1 MLIKNFFIKHI
12 LLVSFILTVL
22 VVFVVSFFQVPNPN
36 VILLTVIVYLTFLGD
51 LSCGILSGSIV
62 IIYSIYFFSIPHHF
76 GNFSPE
82 NLKKVIVIL
91 IFVPIMVFIVG
102 TLKKKYVLK
111 TKELELVNE
120 ELKRISRIDPL
131 TGIANRRY
139 FDEVFLNEFDRATR
153 EQSKFSLLMID
164 VDFFKKYN
172 DNYGHISGDNCLKLI
187 TQAIS
192 KEVYRPGD
200 LVARYGGEEFVV
212 LLPNTDEKGAMFI
225 ANKIIDSVF
234 SYKIPHCS
242 SEICG
247 YVTVSIGATTMNNF
261 GEGNELDFIENAD
274 KALYLAKKNGRN
286 QVCFFKNNFI

>member
-1 MLIKNFFIKHI
+1 MLTKNFFVKHI
-12 LLVSFILTVL
+12 LLFSFTLTML
-22 VVFVVSFFQVPNPN
+22 VVFIVSFFQVYNPN
-36 VILLTVIVYLTFLGD
+36 VILLTVIVYLTFLGG
-51 LSCGILSGSIV
+51 LSCGILSGFIV
-62 IIYSIYFFSIPHHF
+62 IVYSIYFFSTPHHF
-76 GNFSPE
+76 GFFSPE
-82 NLKKVIVIL
+82 NLKKIIVIV

-102 TLKKKYVLK
+102 TLKKNYILK

-120 ELKRISRIDPL
+120 ELKRISRTDPL

-139 FDEVFLNEFDRATR
+139 FDEVFLNEFNLATC
-153 EQSKFSLLMID
+153 EKSKLSLLMID

-192 KEVYRPGD
+192 KEIYRPRD

-212 LLPNTDEKGAMFI
+212 LLPNTDEKGAIFI

-234 SYKIPHCS
+234 SYKIAHCS

-286 QVCFFKNNFI
+286 QVCFFEK